1 MILAANMN
9 IKINLFLDGNKNEKI
24 QKVALLL
31 ITIDDKL
38 GFKTHIESTCWTENI
53 NCTHFKYR

>member
-1 MILAANMN
+1 MILATNMN

-31 ITIDDKL
+31 ITTDDKL
-38 GFKTHIESTCWTENI
+38 GFKMHIESTC
-53 NCTHFKYR
+53 

>member
-1 MILAANMN
+1 MN

-31 ITIDDKL
+31 ITVDDKL

-53 NCTHFKYR
+53 NCMHFKYR

>member
-1 MILAANMN
+1 MILATNMN

-31 ITIDDKL
+31 VTVDDKL
-38 GFKTHIESTCWTENI
+38 GFKTHIESTC
-53 NCTHFKYR
+53 